1 MPTHQSKLT
10 MSSIEGR
17 IRDIYRSA
25 EAFKWPQSEILER
38 ISKLYEELATRT
50 PSGARRY
57 SVYLAGFAQ
66 GYNRALSDA
75 LWQKLEFCYRDHS
88 GVLYS
93 THPDSKHRKTEE
105 WYKADRGAELG
116 KLPGAHVWK
125 GTDKPFA
132 PFKVIGKE
140 E

>member
-1 MPTHQSKLT
+1 MAAHKPRLT
-10 MSSIEGR
+10 ATSIELR
-17 IRDIYRSA
+17 LRTIYGYA
-25 EAFKWPQSEILER
+25 ESFKWPQSEILER
-38 ISKLYEELATRT
+38 VGKLYEELATRT

-75 LWQKLEFCYRDHS
+75 LWQKLEFCYRDHD
-88 GVLYS
+88 GTLYS
-93 THPDSKHRKTEE
+93 THLDSTHRSTHE
-105 WYKADRGAELG
+105 WANRGAELG

-132 PFKVIGKE
+132 PFKVIGE
-140 E
+140 